1 MFFKFNYL
9 QFVHVKSILTINVYI
24 VNLSMF
30 ADKQILLHLFS
41 LLLQL
46 YIKLNNTKVQ
56 WFILLFLINKVM

>member
-1 MFFKFNYL
+1 M
-9 QFVHVKSILTINVYI
+9 KSILTINVCI
-24 VNLSMF
+24 VNLSML

-46 YIKLNNTKVQ
+46 YIKLNNTSIQ